1 MYAAAFL
8 TVLAFV
14 VILLAVLLILLVCKK
29 FAGDE
34 CAPAIFAIVFL
45 GAALLAGLSQEIIK
59 RLDRLEPPV
68 AETSQ

>member
-14 VILLAVLLILLVCKK
+14 VILLAFLLILLVCKK
-29 FAGDE
+29 FDGDE
-34 CAPAIFAIVFL
+34 CALAVFAIVFL
-45 GAALLAGLSQEIIK
+45 EAALLAGLSQEIIK

-68 AETSQ
+68 AETSE